1 MQKKSDAIMEKG
13 TISIAFVEGLLQGF
27 RAKGFDADELL
38 AQVGLSPSLLGLP
51 HARVSGPAYSMLIRL
66 VAQVLGDEFFGQDS
80 RPMKL
85 GSFAMLCHAVIHC
98 ERLDRALD
106 RTLRFY
112 ALQLDDIHGSI
123 RRRDGLAVFTVGPR
137 NPENPVSVFAQ
148 ETFLMFVHRLACWL
162 VNRRIAIR
170 HACFTYPE
178 PMHRDEYP
186 LLFCSDLRFDQS
198 ETCLAFDERY
208 LTMPVLRNS
217 AAMKEYLLTAPA
229 NLLVQYQDSS
239 SLTVQIMRRLDNQPP
254 ADWPSLEQLAED
266 MNVSTSTLRRRLESE
281 GQLYQEIKDQIRRD
295 MAINLLDG
303 TGLSVMEIG
312 AELGFAET
320 SAFHRA
326 FKKWTGANPGEYR
339 RRCR

>member
-1 MQKKSDAIMEKG
+1 MEKG
-13 TISIAFVEGLLQGF
+13 TISIAFVEGLLEGF
-27 RAKGFDADELL
+27 RAKGYDAEELL
-38 AQVGLSPSLLGLP
+38 AQVGLASSLLSHP

-85 GSFAMLCHAVIHC
+85 GSFAMLCHNVIHC

-112 ALQLDDIHGSI
+112 ALQLDDICGSLT
-123 RRRDGLAVFTVGPR
+123 RRDGLAFLTVGSRDPDR
-137 NPENPVSVFAQ
+137 PVSMFAQ
-148 ETFLMFVHRLACWL
+148 ETLMMFVHRLACWL
-162 VNRRIAIR
+162 VNRRITIR
-170 HACFTYPE
+170 HACFAYDE
-178 PMHRDEYP
+178 PPHRDEYQ
-186 LLFCSDLRFDQS
+186 LLFCGDLRFNQS
-198 ETCLAFDERY
+198 QTGLAFDERY
-208 LTMPVLRNS
+208 LSLPVVRNV
-217 AAMKEYLLTAPA
+217 AAMKDYLVTAPA

-239 SLTVQIMRRLDNQPP
+239 SLTVQILRRLGDMPP
-254 ADWPSLEQLAED
+254 AEWPSLEDLAD
-266 MNVSTSTLRRRLESE
+266 ALHTSTSTLRRRLESE
-281 GQLYQEIKDQIRRD
+281 GQLYQGLKDQLRRD

-303 TGLSVMEIG
+303 TTMSVMEIG

-339 RRCR
+339 RRRK